1 VLANREIDFLQVA
14 DSLFDG
20 RPTLTAPT
28 PRGEEERFLSIWSY
42 GRKVLRRH
50 LDVAGRNPHEL
61 SQQGEPE
68 MRKKSDTVR
77 FLAKEIKA
85 TIKRG
90 EDRTNWRKAK
100 AVTGKKLE
108 ASIRADVHDVQAEP
122 DWTKAIMGI
131 PAPKDHI
138 NIRIDHDVLEW
149 FRASG
154 RGYQTLMNNVLR
166 AFVQSRRGSSLSKT

>member
-1 VLANREIDFLQVA
+1 
-14 DSLFDG
+14 
-20 RPTLTAPT
+20 
-28 PRGEEERFLSIWSY
+28 
-42 GRKVLRRH
+42 
-50 LDVAGRNPHEL
+50 
-61 SQQGEPE
+61 

-166 AFVQSRRGSSLSKT
+166 AFVQSRRGSSPSKT